1 MTDSILLE
9 GLTIKHRGK
18 NGEKV
23 LVKNLDVRV
32 PKGRILGIVG
42 ESGSGKSLTVKTI
55 MGIQP
60 DSVQATYNQLQFE
73 GKEVTKKDQLPMSM
87 IFQDP
92 MTSLNPLR
100 KIGFHLEE
108 IVKRYTPGL
117 SKEKG
122 REKIL
127 SMLEK
132 VGISQPEQ
140 RLNQYPFEFS
150 GGMRQRILIAMAL
163 LSEPKVLIADEPT
176 TALDVTIQAQILAL
190 IKELQETLGLTVLI
204 VSHDFGVIAS
214 LCDDVLVMKDGQI
227 VEEGI
232 LEEVFDN
239 PQHPYTQQLLQA
251 ARFES
256 SQEVASYKQSE
267 SAALV
272 SISPT
277 HRVRKE
283 V

>member
-1 MTDSILLE
+1 
-9 GLTIKHRGK
+9 
-18 NGEKV
+18 
-23 LVKNLDVRV
+23 
-32 PKGRILGIVG
+32 
-42 ESGSGKSLTVKTI
+42 
-55 MGIQP
+55 
-60 DSVQATYNQLQFE
+60 
-73 GKEVTKKDQLPMSM
+73 
-87 IFQDP
+87 
-92 MTSLNPLR
+92 
-100 KIGFHLEE
+100 
-108 IVKRYTPGL
+108 
-117 SKEKG
+117 
-122 REKIL
+122 
-127 SMLEK
+127 
-132 VGISQPEQ
+132 
-140 RLNQYPFEFS
+140 
-150 GGMRQRILIAMAL
+150 MAL

-267 SAALV
+267 SAVLV